1 VGIVACRD
9 GPAPGSLNLQD
20 AQIALP
26 AANPDEIIL
35 YAEDEPRICVF
46 TGF

>member
-9 GPAPGSLNLQD
+9 GPAPGSLDLQD

-35 YAEDEPRICVF
+35 YAEDESIICVF
-46 TGF
+46 N